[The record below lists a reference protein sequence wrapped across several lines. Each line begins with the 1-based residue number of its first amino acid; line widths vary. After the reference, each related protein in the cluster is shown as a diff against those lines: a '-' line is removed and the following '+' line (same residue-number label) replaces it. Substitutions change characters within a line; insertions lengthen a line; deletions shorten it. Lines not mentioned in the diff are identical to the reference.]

1 MEGNFKSLNKSVY
14 IPFDSVK
21 NYYLYST
28 AEGGVRY
35 LQYVNGAGS
44 YTLEIKPN
52 GYKPKTGL
60 LLAKSIENK
69 IRGKKVLDLCT
80 GETGVIAIHSA
91 SYGAKEVVGVDVDK
105 ETVDWANYNAD
116 LNNLRNISFKTGNLF
131 ENVTGRFEVIIANPP
146 QMPMVDE
153 SLHDSGG
160 IYGREIIEK
169 IIVNAPKYL
178 LPNGEVYMLLFDF
191 LAVDKCYTQLPS
203 IKQIFEKYGFSMQII
218 KRVKRLVRKGGE
230 TEKSLKYI
238 MEKYPSY
245 SFESDGEEYYHEV
258 FIVRAVL
265 GN

>member
-1 MEGNFKSLNKSVY
+1 M
-14 IPFDSVK
+14 
-21 NYYLYST
+21 
-28 AEGGVRY
+28 
-35 LQYVNGAGS
+35 
-44 YTLEIKPN
+44 
-52 GYKPKTGL
+52 
-60 LLAKSIENK
+60 
-69 IRGKKVLDLCT
+69 
-80 GETGVIAIHSA
+80 
-91 SYGAKEVVGVDVDK
+91 
-105 ETVDWANYNAD
+105 
-116 LNNLRNISFKTGNLF
+116 
-131 ENVTGRFEVIIANPP
+131 TGRFEVIIANPP

-191 LAVDKCYTQLPS
+191 LAVDKCYNQLPS